1 MTRLD
6 SAIRRLEAQR
16 ACLDRAAALVRG
28 VPGPVLELG
37 LGNGRTYDH
46 LRARLPGR
54 DIFVFERAPAAHPDC
69 TPPED
74 RLIVGDF
81 LDTLPMSACPPP
93 PPSSTPTSAP
103 ATRQASL
110 ALAKALAPLLPRL
123 TTPGAVLAADQPM
136 PLPGWT
142 EEPLP
147 EGVAPGRYR
156 LYRRP
161 ARAERRADTL
171 APAPFDEAQD
181 ARARQARGSSA
192 ISERPFRRARPHIVM
207 PGLVPGISL
216 GAIAAAA
223 YGWPEQVRP

>member
-16 ACLDRAAALVRG
+16 ACLDRAAALVEG

-46 LRARLPGR
+46 LRARLPDR
-54 DIFVFERAPAAHPDC
+54 DIFVFERQPAAHPDC

-74 RLIVGDF
+74 RLIAGDF
-81 LDTLPMSACPPP
+81 LDTLPHVQLP
-93 PPSSTPTSAP
+93 AP
-103 ATRQASL
+103 AALVHADIGTGDKQASL
-110 ALAKALAPLLPRL
+110 ALAAALAPLLPRL
-123 TTPGAVLAADQPM
+123 TTPGAILASDQPM
-136 PLPGWT
+136 ALPGWT

-161 ARAERRADTL
+161 A
-171 APAPFDEAQD
+171 
-181 ARARQARGSSA
+181 G
-192 ISERPFRRARPHIVM
+192 
-207 PGLVPGISL
+207 G
-216 GAIAAAA
+216 
-223 YGWPEQVRP
+223 